1 MPAVVSLRKVVDEID
16 MLFNDAWT
24 AYLNRRTGETY
35 TVTDEG
41 AGAAEDPDDPLVP
54 DWQQEEVP
62 KILEVMESD
71 DWIALPS
78 KFDLHEYGIMKR
90 FCLEIDEEAKREEL
104 LNAIAGRG
112 AFRSFKSVIHRHGIQ
127 QQWHE
132 YRNKEIERF
141 VADWLDAQGIAYEK

>member
-1 MPAVVSLRKVVDEID
+1 MAAVVSLKKVVDEID

-35 TVTDEG
+35 TVTEEG
-41 AGAAEDPDDPLVP
+41 AAAVDDPDGPDAED
-54 DWQQEEVP
+54 WQAEVP

-90 FCLEIDEEAKREEL
+90 FCLELDDEAKREEL

-112 AFRSFKSVIHRHGIQ
+112 AFRFFKSVIYRHGIQ
-127 QQWHE
+127 QQWYD
-132 YRNKEIERF
+132 YRDKEIERF
-141 VADWLDAQGIAYEK
+141 VADWLEAQGIAYE